1 MYVANNEGYRRYI
14 EAAAALGQIT
24 RARAEEIVRQMAS
37 GGEMQREQAQQWVDD
52 LIDRSRRAT
61 EDVFDFVRSE
71 ITKQLDTLGLD
82 PEQLAHQAAE
92 ILRRSAEAGRRTP
105 RGTGSWAG
113 AKAAAKKA
121 AAGAK
126 AAATKAAA
134 KKAGAGTKA
143 KAAAAKTAA
152 KKAGAGTKAKA
163 AGTKVTAKK
172 AAATTKAAAT
182 KAAATK
188 AAATKAAA
196 TKAPAKKAG
205 AGAKAAATK
214 AAKKAAAPGT
224 TPAAEHSSGGS

>member
-71 ITKQLDTLGLD
+71 VTKQLDALGLD

-92 ILRRSAEAGRRTP
+92 ILRRSA
-105 RGTGSWAG
+105 
-113 AKAAAKKA
+113 
-121 AAGAK
+121 K
-126 AAATKAAA
+126 AAATKTAATKTAATKTAATKTAATKTAAKKAGA

-143 KAAAAKTAA
+143 TA
-152 KKAGAGTKAKA
+152 TKA
-163 AGTKVTAKK
+163 TA
-172 AAATTKAAAT
+172 TKATATKATATKATATKATAT

-188 AAATKAAA
+188 T
-196 TKAPAKKAG
+196 
-205 AGAKAAATK
+205 
-214 AAKKAAAPGT
+214 AKKAATPGT
-224 TPAAEHSSGGS
+224 TPPAEHSSGGS

>member
-1 MYVANNEGYRRYI
+1 LPGNGGTGTLVGVANNEGYRRYI

-105 RGTGSWAG
+105 RGAGSWVG

-134 KKAGAGTKA
+134 KKAGTGTKA
-143 KAAAAKTAA
+143 AAKKAEAGTGTKAAAKKAEAGTEAKAAGTTVTAKKAPAKKAPA
-152 KKAGAGTKAKA
+152 KKAGAGTKA
-163 AGTKVTAKK
+163 
-172 AAATTKAAAT
+172 AAT
-182 KAAATK
+182 KAAA
-188 AAATKAAA
+188 
-196 TKAPAKKAG
+196 
-205 AGAKAAATK
+205 
-214 AAKKAAAPGT
+214 KKAAGPGT
-224 TPAAEHSSGGS
+224 TPTGEHSSGGS

>member
-1 MYVANNEGYRRYI
+1 MYVANNEGYRRYF

-71 ITKQLDTLGLD
+71 VTKQLDALGLD

-92 ILRRSAEAGRRTP
+92 ILRRSAEAGRRAP
-105 RGTGSWAG
+105 RGSGPWAG
-113 AKAAAKKA
+113 AKAAAQKA

-126 AAATKAAA
+126 AKAAA
-134 KKAGAGTKA
+134 TRT
-143 KAAAAKTAA
+143 AATRTAATRTAA
-152 KKAGAGTKAKA
+152 KKAGAGTKATA
-163 AGTKVTAKK
+163 VGTKT
-172 AAATTKAAAT
+172 
-182 KAAATK
+182 
-188 AAATKAAA
+188 
-196 TKAPAKKAG
+196 
-205 AGAKAAATK
+205 
-214 AAKKAAAPGT
+214 AAKKAATKATAAGTKTAAKKAATKAKTAATKTAATQTAKKKAAPGTT